1 MKFRK
6 QFNWYVK
13 IKKKQ
18 RIIIW
23 ILSTVY
29 AVIPWTGL
37 FLGGIPW
44 FLILI
49 YLEYHRDPLKHGDS
63 SKWY

>member
-13 IKKKQ
+13 LNKKQ

-23 ILSTVY
+23 ILSTIY
-29 AVIPWTGL
+29 AVFPLTGL

-49 YLEYHRDPLKHGDS
+49 YFEYHRDPDKHGDS